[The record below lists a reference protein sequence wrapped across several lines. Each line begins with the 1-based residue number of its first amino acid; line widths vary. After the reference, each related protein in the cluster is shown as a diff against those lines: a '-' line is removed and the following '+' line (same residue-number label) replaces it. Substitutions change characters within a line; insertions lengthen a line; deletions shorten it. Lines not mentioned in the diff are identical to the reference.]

1 MASFL
6 LPDQLHAIPAKRGPN
21 FTPGMRWAM
30 FGWLLCC
37 AVLLWLSR
45 HELVSLT
52 FRDPDD
58 SMRLQ
63 QVRDWLGG
71 QGFYDVSQHRVN
83 PPQGGPMHWSRIV
96 DAPIAALILM
106 LRPLLG
112 TVLAETVACA
122 AIPLLLLGALTAA
135 LFVAVRRIAGPSIG
149 LLAAA
154 LLLTTP
160 TILVQFGPL
169 RIDHHGWQ
177 IVMATIALGG
187 ALDYRPA
194 RGGAIAAIAMAIWLQ
209 ISSEGLPYAALFA
222 AIFALWQWRDRTQTP
237 RFITFAA
244 VLGGAALPLLALLRG
259 PAALVQQQCDSL
271 SAAYLWPLAAF
282 AVVTPILFRVMPTS
296 ARGRF
301 VVATAGAGAA
311 TAVFAF
317 TGGPCLTGDPFKAL
331 GPLAYKLWYLHVM
344 EGRPIWEQAT
354 SMVGLILLPPL
365 AGLVGSIA
373 AGRAAKDQAERYRWI
388 VIALLLIGST
398 GVAVMVMRAM
408 SVAHIMAMPG
418 IAWLMAQLFRRA
430 QSHTSAIVRVLGSAA
445 VALLTPTALC
455 ALWVGFIPEK
465 GGNDSPAAQAA
476 DCRAGQTIA
485 PLRQLPVST
494 LFAPLDMGPDIL
506 IRTAHNVT
514 GTAHH
519 RNAAGITAVV
529 EGFTAT
535 PDRARAILARLNS
548 GRGPDYV
555 ITCKAL
561 NEFEHYARDHRQSLA
576 AALARGAP
584 PTWLRRVP
592 APEPLR
598 IYKVMPV
605 RN

>member
-1 MASFL
+1 MVSFP
-6 LPDQLHAIPAKRGPN
+6 LPDQNHAIPAKSGPN
-21 FTPGMRWAM
+21 FTPGMWWAM
-30 FGWLLCC
+30 LGWLLCC

-45 HELVSLT
+45 HELASLT

-63 QVRDWLGG
+63 QVRDWLAG
-71 QGFYDVSQHRVN
+71 QGFYDVSQHRVF

-96 DAPIAALILM
+96 DAPIAALILI

-112 TVLAETVACA
+112 TALAETVACA

-135 LFVAVRRIAGPSIG
+135 LFAAVRRVAGPSIG

-154 LLLTTP
+154 LLLITP

-187 ALDYRPA
+187 ALDYRAA
-194 RGGAIAAIAMAIWLQ
+194 RGGIIAAIAMAIWLQ

-222 AIFALWQWRDRTQTP
+222 AIFALWQWRDRGQTP
-237 RFITFAA
+237 RFIAYA
-244 VLGGAALPLLALLRG
+244 VTLGGAALPLLALLRG

-271 SAAYLWPLAAF
+271 SAAYLWPLVAF
-282 AVVTPILFRVMPTS
+282 AIATPVLFRVLPKS
-296 ARGRF
+296 ASGRF
-301 VVATAGAGAA
+301 AAAAAGAA
-311 TAVFAF
+311 AATAIFAF
-317 TGGPCLTGDPFKAL
+317 TGGPCLTGDPFKAI

-344 EGRPIWEQAT
+344 EGRPIWEQAM

-365 AGLVGSIA
+365 AGLVGTIA
-373 AGRAAKDQAERYRWI
+373 AGRAAKDQGERDRWI

-408 SVAHIMAMPG
+408 SVAHIMALPG
-418 IAWLMAQLFRRA
+418 TAWLIAQLFRRA
-430 QSHTSAIVRVLGSAA
+430 QSHSSAIVRVLGSAA
-445 VALLTPTALC
+445 VAVLTPTALC
-455 ALWVGFIPEK
+455 ALWVAITPEK
-465 GGNDSPAAQAA
+465 KGNDSPPAQAA
-476 DCRAGQTIA
+476 DCRAGATIA
-485 PLRQLPVST
+485 PLRQLPAST

-535 PDRARAILARLNS
+535 PDRAHVILARLN
-548 GRGPDYV
+548 GGKGPGYV

-561 NEFEHYARDHRQSLA
+561 NEFEHYAQDHRHSLA

-584 PTWLRRVP
+584 PSWLHQLP